1 MINKTCPHCNYKFS
15 TKDIFLRKYSQF
27 INCPK
32 CKTKLVASIKSKFIF
47 SIIMLFTF
55 IAWAVIVNSSNIN
68 IGSWAKYLLAFI
80 LFFILFFIIEP
91 LTYKFEISKDLSKSK
106 R

>member
-27 INCPK
+27 INCPQ
-32 CKTKLVASIKSKFIF
+32 CQNKLIASIKSKFIF
-47 SIIMLFTF
+47 SVIMLLTF
-55 IAWAVIVNSSNIN
+55 IFWAIITNSAYIN
-68 IGSWAKYLLAFI
+68 IESWIKYLLAFI

-91 LTYKFEISKDLSKSK
+91 LTYKFEIFEDLSKSK

>member
-1 MINKTCPHCNYKFS
+1 MITKTCPNCNYKFS
-15 TKDIFLRKYSQF
+15 PKIIFLRKYSQF

-47 SIIMLFTF
+47 SVIMLFTF
-55 IAWAVIVNSSNIN
+55 IAWLVITNSSNIN
-68 IGSWAKYLLAFI
+68 INSWAKYLLAFI

-91 LTYKFEISKDLSKSK
+91 LTYTFEIPKDLSKSK